1 MADLQTF
8 VTNKSED
15 DKKISFHSQHYPFTS
30 TIAASYWLILYV
42 AAKTQCYHGN
52 QGLKGQILE
61 KKVSISK
68 FVSVERSWKS

>member
-30 TIAASYWLILYV
+30 TIAAGYWLILYV
-42 AAKTQCYHGN
+42 AAKTERYHGS

-61 KKVSISK
+61 KKVRLSK
-68 FVSVERSWKS
+68 FVSVERS